1 MQIILIGYNYVNF
14 IMCVKDNI
22 KIIRQTTL
30 NHQWRAMIKDSG
42 KLTGSIEIVVVAT
55 ARGVQQSIA
64 FYKIITLAQLCSPS
78 NCFTNIN

>member
-30 NHQWRAMIKDSG
+30 NHQWRAMIKESG
-42 KLTGSIEIVVVAT
+42 KLTGSIEIVVVA
-55 ARGVQQSIA
+55 RGVQRATA
-64 FYKIITLAQLCSPS
+64 FYTLITLAQLWSPS